1 MHATRTVVLVRQTL
15 CSLFLLLCHQP
26 LQAQTTQPLCRH
38 LPPDSTRFADSLGMR
53 FVQLDTADV
62 IFESYRDF
70 ADGAASVAKDYSRV
84 FWHRPYLSQTR
95 QQCVLKYVDRVSVST
110 FVLLANEVTRGQ
122 FAAFVAETGYRTD
135 AERNY
140 EEEGLS
146 GFKLGEEADSIAWD
160 TWRHT
165 GYTQTDQ
172 HPVVNVSINDAK
184 AFCQWLTDESRKRG
198 EAVRYR
204 LPTDA
209 EMRRATGTPRIPYFI
224 SESEADP
231 IPPFQPKVL
240 HVLSLTLDLL
250 AATFDEPIE
259 SPLGKCWA
267 GAFVLGTWLTTDPLY
282 VVSNLLSELL
292 QDNSLEAVLFFLFGI
307 QDWSLEFESLEDD
320 APQHR
325 VFDKHIPEPVES
337 VRENEPGVSD
347 LANAWEWCDT
357 VVYPIVDMHL
367 TRKSVSAAVF
377 SHSSSAQLLA
387 AGDGST
393 RHVCVDDTF
402 LPGGFGTLPA
412 DSCCFDVSFRIVR
425 EPDTVATAPAAALPC
440 GPRENTAP

>member
-15 CSLFLLLCHQP
+15 CSLFLLLCHPP

-62 IFESYRDF
+62 VFETYNDF
-70 ADGAASVAKDYSRV
+70 ADGQQGTEQHSRSYV
-84 FWHRPYLSQTR
+84 NQTR
-95 QQCVLKYVDRVSVST
+95 QHRVLKYEDRVSVST
-110 FVLLANEVTRGQ
+110 FVLLANEVTHRQ
-122 FAAFVAETGYRTD
+122 FAAFVADTGYRTD
-135 AERNY
+135 AERNGKGGV
-140 EEEGLS
+140 GLTPVKPGKQRDAIGGPQFS
-146 GFKLGEEADSIAWD
+146 
-160 TWRHT
+160 WRHT
-165 GYTQTDQ
+165 GSTQTDQ

-198 EAVRYR
+198 EAVHYR

-209 EMRRATGTPRIPYFI
+209 EMRRAKMAPRTA
-224 SESEADP
+224 SLESEPDEAEQDYGSQHN
-231 IPPFQPKVL
+231 IL
-240 HVLSLTLDLL
+240 RLIGLTLELL
-250 AATFDEPIE
+250 SEDEVTAPQPQSSAATAW
-259 SPLGKCWA
+259 S
-267 GAFVLGTWLTTDPLY
+267 GAFVLAVHLTTDPVY
-282 VVSNLLSELL
+282 VVSNFFSEHLQDELL
-292 QDNSLEAVLFFLFGI
+292 MALSGGELFGI
-307 QDWSLEFESLEDD
+307 QLTSLESDSPEDDESLYEIF
-320 APQHR
+320 
-325 VFDKHIPEPVES
+325 VPERVES

-393 RHVCVDDTF
+393 RYVCVDDTF

>member
-1 MHATRTVVLVRQTL
+1 
-15 CSLFLLLCHQP
+15 
-26 LQAQTTQPLCRH
+26 
-38 LPPDSTRFADSLGMR
+38 MR

-62 IFESYRDF
+62 VFESYRDF
-70 ADGAASVAKDYSRV
+70 VDGAASVAIDDSRV
-84 FWHRPYLSQTR
+84 SWHRPYLSQTR

-110 FVLLANEVTRGQ
+110 FVLLANEVTHRQ
-122 FAAFVAETGYRTD
+122 FAAFVADTGYRTE
-135 AERNY
+135 AERNGTG
-140 EEEGLS
+140 EGLP
-146 GFKLGEEADSIAWD
+146 GFIPGEEIDGIAGD

-184 AFCQWLTDESRKRG
+184 AFCQWLTNESRKRG

-209 EMRRATGTPRIPYFI
+209 EMRRATGAPRIPYFI

-231 IPPFQPKVL
+231 IPPFQPNVL
-240 HVLSLTLDLL
+240 HVLSLTFELL
-250 AATFDEPIE
+250 AATAFDEPIE

-267 GAFVLGTWLTTDPLY
+267 GAFVLGTWLATDPLY

-292 QDNSLEAVLFFLFGI
+292 QDNSLELALFLLFGI
-307 QDWSLEFESLEDD
+307 QDWSLEFNSLEDD
-320 APQHR
+320 ARQHK

-337 VRENEPGVSD
+337 VLENEPGVSD
-347 LANAWEWCDT
+347 LTNAWEWCDT

-367 TRKSVSAAVF
+367 TRESVNAAVF

-387 AGDGST
+387 AGDDYS
-393 RHVCVDDTF
+393 RYVSVDNAF
-402 LPGGFGTLPA
+402 LPVGFATLPA
-412 DSCCFDVSFRIVR
+412 DSCCFTVSFRIVR
-425 EPDTVATAPAAALPC
+425 EPDTVVTAPAAALPC

>member
-1 MHATRTVVLVRQTL
+1 MHATRIVVLVRQTL
-15 CSLFLLLCHQP
+15 CALLLLLCHQP

-38 LPPDSTRFADSLGMR
+38 VPPDSTRFADSLGMR

-62 IFESYRDF
+62 VFASDHDF
-70 ADGAASVAKDYSRV
+70 ADGIAGATKEGNF
-84 FWHRPYLSQTR
+84 FWKYPYLSQTR

-122 FAAFVAETGYRTD
+122 FAAFVAETGYRTE
-135 AERNY
+135 AERNGKGK
-140 EEEGLS
+140 GLS
-146 GFKLGEEADSIAWD
+146 GFKLGEERHRIAGPQF
-160 TWRHT
+160 TWRHR
-165 GYTQTDQ
+165 GYFQTDQ

-209 EMRRATGTPRIPYFI
+209 EMRRATNAPRIPYSI

-231 IPPFQPKVL
+231 IRPFQPKVL
-240 HVLSLTLDLL
+240 HVLYLTFGLL
-250 AATFDEPIE
+250 AAALDEPVE
-259 SPLGKCWA
+259 SHLGTCWA
-267 GAFVLGTWLTTDPLY
+267 AAFVLGTWLTTDPVY

-292 QDNSLEAVLFFLFGI
+292 KGNSLELVLFLLFGI

-320 APQHR
+320 GEVPG
-325 VFDKHIPEPVES
+325 PVES
-337 VRENEPGVSD
+337 VLENEPGVSD

-367 TRKSVSAAVF
+367 TRESVSAAVF
-377 SHSSSAQLLA
+377 SHRSSAQLLA
-387 AGDGST
+387 AGDGSS
-393 RHVCVDDTF
+393 CYFSVDHTF
-402 LPGGFGTLPA
+402 LPGGFCTLPA
-412 DSCCFDVSFRIVR
+412 DSLCFTVSFRIVR

-440 GPRENTAP
+440 GPRESAAP